1 MDKELFFEK
10 QNWFKNTGY
19 GEVSFSKITFIQER
33 RHNLGE
39 IKLKM
44 II

>member
-1 MDKELFFEK
+1 MDKELFFEG

-19 GEVSFSKITFIQER
+19 GEVSFKKSHLFKK
-33 RHNLGE
+33 GG
-39 IKLKM
+39 